1 MHLIDETAE
10 YLKDNWLQRPKA
22 FGGRQL

>member
-22 FGGRQL
+22 FGTRQL